1 MWELMTG
8 EGSSR
13 WGNKFGV
20 VLLPVYYHRN
30 EPDPLRFVKRSK
42 AMIDKKKLSLE
53 APFSYKLMDYI
64 ISLFGP
70 KVTSILLLYFYY
82 YYFWKICS
90 CYACTH

>member
-1 MWELMTG
+1 MCELLGAG
-8 EGSSR
+8 EGGSR

-20 VLLPVYYHRN
+20 ILLPVYYHRD

-53 APFSYKLMDYI
+53 APFSYKLMDSI

-70 KVTSILLLYFYY
+70 KVTLHYTFLFLFETFYYFY
-82 YYFWKICS
+82 
-90 CYACTH
+90 